1 MTEGQID
8 RTKPSI
14 IASEDATKDVVK
26 RLTYIDRRIH
36 ESPDSFI
43 VSLQQIGETATSQ
56 TVEFNSRGDSVRNV
70 GRKPADLI
78 IEFFRNN
85 YDRLSE
91 YDKTSEDKIAADP
104 EHQQLVAYMQSK
116 RSERMQIGTM
126 TSKYRPNLEAIPA
139 KDLVRR
145 SRFGIYLGQVA
156 IYHDQQQLLT
166 QDVSTAFLAA
176 RANGTTGHNIA

>member
-1 MTEGQID
+1 MPEGQID

-14 IASEDATKDVVK
+14 IVAEDTAKDVVK

-43 VSLQQIGETATSQ
+43 VSLEQIGETATSQ
-56 TVEFNSRGDSVRNV
+56 TVDFSSRGDSVRNV

-91 YDKTSEDKIAADP
+91 YDKTTEDKIAADP
-104 EHQQLVAYMQSK
+104 DHQQLVAFMQSK
-116 RSERMQIGTM
+116 KSERLQTGTM
-126 TSKYRPNLEAIPA
+126 TSKHRPNLEAVPA

-145 SRFGIYLGQVA
+145 SRFGIYLGRVA
-156 IYHDQQQLLT
+156 LYHDQQQLLT
-166 QDVSTAFLAA
+166 QDVSTTFREA
-176 RANGTTGHNIA
+176 RANGTTGHSIA